1 MNRVACRRAFL
12 GTTGP
17 SPVGDDGM
25 PPLLELEADK
35 AMGGAPVESGV
46 RGMGVV
52 DAEEL
57 ADAMADSG
65 LGVLSVGCI
74 EFRRLRS
81 PYTFFGR

>member
-1 MNRVACRRAFL
+1 M
-12 GTTGP
+12 
-17 SPVGDDGM
+17 GDDGM
-25 PPLLELEADK
+25 PPLLELEADR
-35 AMGGAPVESGV
+35 AMGGAPVDSGV

-57 ADAMADSG
+57 ADAIADVE
-65 LGVLSVGCI
+65 LGVSSVGCI